1 MQTLVLIVLAWGLDC
16 LLGEPKRYHP
26 LVYLGNW
33 VKWVEV
39 RFYRRSRLAGV
50 VAYGLVVLPL
60 FALACCLSLY
70 LSDYLYFL
78 TSLLCLYIAIAYRSL
93 IEHVQRVANPLLS
106 NDLPAAREQLSF
118 IVSRDTSIA
127 DSQQIT
133 QGAIESLLEN
143 GNDAVFAACFW
154 FVIAGLPGVVLY
166 RVANTLDAMWG
177 YKNERYLKF
186 GWAAARVDDVLN
198 FIPARITAWA
208 YCLSGNYKLARRAW
222 KLQGLNWKSPNAGPV
237 MASGAGSL
245 GLKLGGEAV
254 YDGQVQA
261 RSDLGYGRVPQ
272 EQDINRAIKLFKKS
286 CYWVFLQ
293 LAGLIVLCEAFFYM
307 VRLL

>member
-1 MQTLVLIVLAWGLDC
+1 MHTLVLIILAWWLDC

-26 LVYLGNW
+26 LVYLGSW
-33 VKWVEV
+33 VKWVEA
-39 RFYRRSRLAGV
+39 RCYCRSRLVGV
-50 VAYGLVVLPL
+50 MAYGLVVLPL
-60 FALACCLSLY
+60 FVFACCFSLY
-70 LSDYLYFL
+70 LSNYLYFF
-78 TSLLCLYIAIAYRSL
+78 TSLLCLYLAIAYRSL

-106 NDLPAAREQLSF
+106 NDLPAAREQLSL
-118 IVSRDTSIA
+118 IVSRDTSSA
-127 DSQQIT
+127 NSQQIT

-198 FIPARITAWA
+198 FIPARMTALA
-208 YCLSGNYKLARRAW
+208 YCLSGDFKLARRAW
-222 KLQGLNWKSPNAGPV
+222 TLQGLNWKSPNAGPV
-237 MASGAGSL
+237 MAAGAGSL

-254 YDGQVQA
+254 YDGQLQP
-261 RSDLGYGRVPQ
+261 RPDLGYGRVPQ
-272 EQDINRAIKLFKKS
+272 AQDINRAIKLFKKA

-293 LAGLIVLCEAFFYM
+293 LAGLIVLYEAFFYM
-307 VRLL
+307 VSFL